1 MRPSTGE
8 HHLRPPVKSLL
19 GRLRSRAL
27 LGQGQSLPFVPF
39 ANMPEL
45 RPLRSTGIT
54 RLRRYCGPLR
64 HPERPGH
71 LLTEFQLEV
80 PRLPR
85 RGFPCCVRSPCAGMP
100 SPLPRRNR
108 CAFSLILPSDG
119 SLPSVPKVGFRI
131 SIFEA
136 CSAFTHVTACRFA
149 RSPSDPLH
157 RRLRRL
163 RYLHHRSD
171 CYWLERELPG
181 GTFTR

>member
-1 MRPSTGE
+1 MMQSTRG
-8 HHLRPPVKSLL
+8 HHLHPPVKSLL

-27 LGQGQSLPFVPF
+27 LGRSQSLPFVPF

-54 RLRRYCGPLR
+54 RLHRYCEPLR
-64 HPERPGH
+64 HPGRPGH
-71 LLTEFQLEV
+71 LLTEFRLRV
-80 PRLPR
+80 PRPHR
-85 RGFPCCVRSPCAGMP
+85 WGFPCCVRSPFADMP

-108 CAFSLILPSDG
+108 CAISLILHSNV

-136 CSAFTHVTACRFA
+136 CSAFTRVTACRFA
-149 RSPSDPLH
+149 GSPSDPFH
-157 RRLRRL
+157 RRLRLL
-163 RYLHHRSD
+163 RYLHNRSD